1 MSVFSVVS
9 ILQRL
14 TFLTEGYIKRERN
27 HHKIYSEIRNKSCVE
42 RRLKEGKSVFG
53 DVKKKTCYLTSLGYR
68 RHDPIF
74 LSNPLNMIHFELHTS

>member
-14 TFLTEGYIKRERN
+14 TFLTVGYIKRERN

-42 RRLKEGKSVFG
+42 RRLKGGKSVFG
-53 DVKKKTCYLTSLGYR
+53 DLKRKKKN
-68 RHDPIF
+68 HVI
-74 LSNPLNMIHFELHTS
+74 